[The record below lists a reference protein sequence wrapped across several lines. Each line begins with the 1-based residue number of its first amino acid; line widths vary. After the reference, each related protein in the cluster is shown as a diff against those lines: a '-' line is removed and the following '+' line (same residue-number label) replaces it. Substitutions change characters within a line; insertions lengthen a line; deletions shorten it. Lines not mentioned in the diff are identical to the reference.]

1 MKAYLLSV
9 PLGVAEGVFRG
20 MIGDRAA
27 ALTTGC
33 AARHRSEVVKS
44 RDRMV
49 EESSG
54 VRATRRRPGRQR
66 LRVKLAMTYKR
77 V

>member
-9 PLGVAEGVFRG
+9 PLGVAEGIFRAT
-20 MIGDRAA
+20 IGDRAA
-27 ALTTGC
+27 LTAGC

-49 EESSG
+49 EEISG
-54 VRATRRRPGRQR
+54 VRATRRRPGR
-66 LRVKLAMTYKR
+66 
-77 V
+77 